1 MDLMLEEIEQR
12 INAKHSLFNVLIPE
26 ANANP
31 ALLVILFLCFLVS
44 ILGGA
49 VWKFLYS
56 EASQIEKIIEQL
68 KISACEKMDPATENK
83 ITFLIGRD
91 EAVVTAAESEANG
104 FPPNVF
110 QKLFDACKAQGNRL
124 SRGQIVTIL
133 QGNNSKDA
141 KADAKALRKGLSY

>member
-1 MDLMLEEIEQR
+1 M
-12 INAKHSLFNVLIPE
+12 
-26 ANANP
+26 
-31 ALLVILFLCFLVS
+31 
-44 ILGGA
+44 
-49 VWKFLYS
+49 
-56 EASQIEKIIEQL
+56 
-68 KISACEKMDPATENK
+68 
-83 ITFLIGRD
+83 IGRD